1 MGSAIAECLLN
12 KKIVTPAQLILTN
25 KNPRALERFKTQGC
39 AIFTNNA
46 KAVSQAD
53 VVVLAVKPQT
63 IKNVLEEIKSTVSQ
77 NKLIISIAAG
87 IKIKTIKQCL
97 RKNQPVIR
105 AMPNL
110 CATVGASVSAW
121 VKGGKIS
128 PAHSNITKDIF
139 SAIGIEMEIK
149 KESLLD
155 AVTAISGCGPAYI
168 FYLADLLEEGA
179 RALGIPQKY
188 APLIARQTLIGSA
201 LLLKH
206 SSKTPSQL
214 RNEVTSKGGATEAAF
229 KKFNQKQFKQAFLAG
244 ISAAYTHAQKL
255 AYT

>member
-1 MGSAIAECLLN
+1 MLKQNIAIIGVGNMGSAIAECLLN

-110 CATVGASVSAW
+110 CATVGASISAW

-128 PAHSNITKDIF
+128 PVHSNITKDIF
-139 SAIGIEMEIK
+139 SAIGIEMELK
-149 KESLLD
+149 KEL
-155 AVTAISGCGPAYI
+155 GNMI
-168 FYLADLLEEGA
+168 FSTIRWCDDLSFNPEECIELA
-179 RALGIPQKY
+179 RK
-188 APLIARQTLIGSA
+188 
-201 LLLKH
+201 
-206 SSKTPSQL
+206 
-214 RNEVTSKGGATEAAF
+214 
-229 KKFNQKQFKQAFLAG
+229 
-244 ISAAYTHAQKL
+244 AQKEFVK
-255 AYT
+255 